1 MTFQLQRYAAF
12 GASEPGG
19 NPAGVWMGDALPAAE
34 EMQRIAAEV
43 GDSETAF
50 ITPRSGA
57 RRTVRYFSP
66 EAEVPFCGH
75 ATVASGVALGHAEG
89 PGTFQFETRAGEV
102 PVEVTRTG
110 DGFAATLTSVAPR
123 FAPAEASLVESAL
136 DLLGWPRE
144 TLDPSLPAAK
154 TYAGAWHLVL
164 ATRDRSQLSQLEYD
178 FAALRALMEDAELT
192 TLNLVHREK
201 PEFFH
206 ARNPFPVGGV
216 FEDPAT
222 GAAAAALGGYLR
234 EAKLASAPTSFEILQ
249 GQDMGRPSRIKV
261 SVPSEGGVR
270 ITGGAYSIPVTEPT
284 R

>member
-12 GASEPGG
+12 GVAEPGG
-19 NPAGVWMGDALPAAE
+19 NPAGVWIRDVLPSAE
-34 EMQRIAAEV
+34 EMLRIAAEV

-75 ATVASGVALGHAEG
+75 ATVASGVALGHADG
-89 PGTFQFETRAGEV
+89 PGTFHFETRAGEV
-102 PVEVTRTG
+102 PVEVAR
-110 DGFAATLTSVAPR
+110 DGGGFVATLTSVGPR
-123 FAPAEASLVESAL
+123 YVPAEASLVESAL
-136 DLLGWPRE
+136 DLLGWSRD
-144 TLDPSLPAAK
+144 TLDPNLPAAK

-164 ATRDRSQLSQLEYD
+164 ATRERSRLSRLEYD
-178 FAALRALMEDAELT
+178 FAAMRALMEVAELT
-192 TLNLVHREK
+192 TLNLIHREK

-234 EAKLASAPTSFEILQ
+234 EAQLVSAPTSFEILQ
-249 GQDMGRPSRIKV
+249 GQDMGRPSRIMV
-261 SVPSEGGVR
+261 FVPPEGGVR
-270 ITGGAYSIPVTEPT
+270 VTGGAYPIPSGVP
-284 R
+284 